1 LPVSLLVL
9 LLTLMITF
17 GGKFGGLDDMIGL
30 LSAVLPSVMEV
41 AGRFLPEDKEKRA
54 AAEREIEAQLTMH
67 LAKIDLAQLD
77 INKTEAAHRSIFV
90 AGWRPFIGWS
100 MGIAMTWTYVVMPI
114 AQFILA
120 QTGHLVD
127 LPALDMS
134 EMMPVLMGMLGL
146 GGLRSF
152 EKYKKVSK

>member
-1 LPVSLLVL
+1 
-9 LLTLMITF
+9 
-17 GGKFGGLDDMIGL
+17 MIGI

-54 AAEREIEAQLTMH
+54 AAEREIEAQLSVH

-77 INKTEAAHRSIFV
+77 INKTEAAHRSVFV
-90 AGWRPFIGWS
+90 SGWRPFIGWS
-100 MGIAMTWTYVVMPI
+100 CGVALCWSYVFMPI
-114 AQFILA
+114 TQFIMA
-120 QTGHLVD
+120 QTGYLVD

-152 EKYKKVSK
+152 EKYKGVSK

>member
-1 LPVSLLVL
+1 
-9 LLTLMITF
+9 
-17 GGKFGGLDDMIGL
+17 MIGI

-54 AAEREIEAQLTMH
+54 AAEREIEAQLSIH

-77 INKTEAAHRSIFV
+77 INKTEAAHRSVFV
-90 AGWRPFIGWS
+90 SGWRPFIGWS
-100 MGIAMTWTYVVMPI
+100 CGVALCWSYVFMPI
-114 AQFILA
+114 TQFIMA
-120 QTGHLVD
+120 QTGYLVD

-152 EKYKKVSK
+152 EKYKGVSK

>member
-1 LPVSLLVL
+1 
-9 LLTLMITF
+9 
-17 GGKFGGLDDMIGL
+17 MIGL

-54 AAEREIEAQLTMH
+54 AAEREIEAQLTTH
-67 LAKIDLAQLD
+67 LAQIDLAQLD

-100 MGIAMTWTYVVMPI
+100 CGVALAWNYI
-114 AQFILA
+114 AQPILVFTLA
-120 QTGHLVD
+120 QTGNLVE

-134 EMMPVLMGMLGL
+134 QMMPVLMGMLGL
-146 GGLRSF
+146 GGLRTF
-152 EKYKKVSK
+152 EKYKSVSK